1 MARGNES
8 QRTWQDAQ
16 EDWNAI
22 YMAYIYLTG
31 NKARIAEAND
41 ARMPGVSEGYFIEHL
56 GRLEKRFLAERDALW
71 DAQNTPAELD
81 PEVWGDVL

>member
-1 MARGNES
+1 MAQDNGS
-8 QRTWQDAQ
+8 KRTWQDAQ
-16 EDWNAI
+16 EDWDAI
-22 YMAYIYLTG
+22 YMAYIHLTG

-41 ARMPGVSEGYFIEHL
+41 GLMPGTPKDYFIEHL
-56 GRLEKRFLAERDALW
+56 GRLEERFLAERDALW